1 MVLKNNKIYYY
12 IIAVTIVTANYLR
25 ELLNCSVQKMLN
37 NSMIVKHIALL
48 ILIILT
54 IEYNDD
60 YYKSVNIYDKILLI
74 FRTYIGGI
82 LIMKLP
88 VEYFISFISV
98 FFIQY
103 ALQLYINEN
112 SESNKSTTISNEIL
126 ENIEYILQHV
136 LYGIVA
142 IGNIQYFIKQYREQK
157 DFNIMK
163 YIFGV
168 IKCKNV

>member
-1 MVLKNNKIYYY
+1 MYWNNKIYYY

-37 NSMIVKHIALL
+37 NSMIVKHIALI
-48 ILIILT
+48 ILITLT
-54 IEYNDD
+54 IEYNND
-60 YYKSVNIYDKILLI
+60 YYKSANIYNKILFI
-74 FRTYIGGI
+74 IRTYIGAL

-88 VEYFISFISV
+88 VEYFLSFISI

-103 ALQLYINEN
+103 ILQLYIDNNPE
-112 SESNKSTTISNEIL
+112 SKKSILISNKIL
-126 ENIEYILQHV
+126 ENIENILQYV
-136 LYGIVA
+136 LYGILA
-142 IGNIQYFIKQYREQK
+142 IGNIQYFRKQYREQK

-168 IKCKNV
+168 IKCKNI